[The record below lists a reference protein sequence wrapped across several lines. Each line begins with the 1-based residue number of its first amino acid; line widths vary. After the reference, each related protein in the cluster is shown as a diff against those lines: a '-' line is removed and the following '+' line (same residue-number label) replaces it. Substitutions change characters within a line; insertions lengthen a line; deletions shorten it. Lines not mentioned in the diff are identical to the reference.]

1 MKKMENKRFD
11 FLLKNIKN
19 ILRQNQKIE
28 KLNGEN
34 FNLFIL
40 LDRERD
46 EVKTH
51 SAFISELLKPNGS
64 HGMGNVFL
72 RLFFNMLIQNNY
84 LDNYND
90 DCIDETHIEV
100 EKSVGNI
107 LDINSRLDIYIS
119 NRDFQICIEN
129 KIYAKDQTK
138 QLERYKKF
146 LVRNKSKK
154 HLLIYLSLFGKEYG
168 QSELKKDSE
177 YICLSY
183 KDEILSWLKE
193 CLKEAVDYPIL
204 RESIKQYI
212 ILIKSLTHQ
221 SMSNKMQ
228 EQIQKIILSDIE
240 SSEAIKNQYDKAIKD
255 VTKELK
261 IHIVKKLKASFVN
274 KKYNVREQEW
284 GQFSSIFISS
294 SQKEFSIGI
303 ESFNGQGHYNGDL
316 FIGAID
322 FDKKNKEINYVKGG
336 WINGSIERIWDKKF
350 LFQKLQDFANGNE
363 QSREL
368 IIDNIVK
375 KIEEFVKRHWES
387 DLNIK

>member
-1 MKKMENKRFD
+1 MENRKLD
-11 FLLKNIKN
+11 FLLKDIKN
-19 ILRQNQKIE
+19 VLKQNQELE
-28 KLNGEN
+28 KLNGEH
-34 FNLFIL
+34 FNLFMV

-84 LDNYND
+84 LDDYSD
-90 DCIDETHIEV
+90 ECINETSVEV

-138 QLERYKKF
+138 QLERYKNF

-154 HLLIYLSLFGKEYG
+154 HLLIYLSLFGKEYN
-168 QSELKKDSE
+168 QSELRKGSE

-183 KDEILSWLKE
+183 KDEILNWLKE

-212 ILIKSLTHQ
+212 ILIKKITHQ

-228 EQIQKIILSDIE
+228 EQIQKVILSDIE
-240 SSEAIKNQYDKAIKD
+240 SSEAIKNQYDKAIKN

-261 IHIVKKLKASFVN
+261 AHIVKKLNASFVD
-274 KKYNVREQEW
+274 KKYKVSEQEW
-284 GQFSSIFISS
+284 GQFSSIFINSP
-294 SQKEFSIGI
+294 QKEFSIGI
-303 ESFNGQGHYNGDL
+303 ESFNGQGHYNGEL

-322 FDKKNKEINYVKGG
+322 FDKKNKEINYIKGG
-336 WINGSIERIWDKKF
+336 WINGSIEKIWDKKV
-350 LFQKLQDFANGNE
+350 LFQKLQEFANGNE

-368 IIDNIVK
+368 IIDNIVE
-375 KIEEFVKRHWES
+375 KIEAFVKRYWES
-387 DLNIK
+387 ELNI

>member
-1 MKKMENKRFD
+1 MENGRFD
-11 FLLKNIKN
+11 YLLKDIKN
-19 ILRQNQKIE
+19 VLKQNQELE

-34 FNLFIL
+34 FNLFMV

-72 RLFFNMLIQNNY
+72 RLFFNMLVQNNY
-84 LDNYND
+84 LDDYSD
-90 DCIDETHIEV
+90 ECINETNVEV

-154 HLLIYLSLFGKEYG
+154 HLLIYLSLFGREYK

-183 KDEILSWLKE
+183 KDEILDWIKE

-212 ILIKSLTHQ
+212 ILIKKLTYQ
-221 SMSNKMQ
+221 SMSDKMQ

-240 SSEAIKNQYDKAIKD
+240 SAEAIRNQYDKAVKN

-261 IHIVKKLKASFVN
+261 AHIVKKLNLSFVN
-274 KKYNVREQEW
+274 KKYTVKEQEC

-294 SQKEFSIGI
+294 LQKEFSIGI

-322 FDKKNKEINYVKGG
+322 FGKKNKEINYIKGG
-336 WINGSIERIWDKKF
+336 WINGSIEKIWDRKA
-350 LFQKLQDFANGNE
+350 LFQKLQDFANGDE

-368 IIDNIVK
+368 IISTIVE
-375 KIEEFVKRHWES
+375 KIEEFVKRYWES
-387 DLNIK
+387 ELNI

>member
-1 MKKMENKRFD
+1 MENKRFD
-11 FLLKNIKN
+11 FLLNNIKN
-19 ILRQNQKIE
+19 ILSQNQKLE

-84 LDNYND
+84 LDNYSD

-100 EKSVGNI
+100 EKYVGKI

-129 KIYAKDQTK
+129 KIYAKDQSK

-146 LVRNKSKK
+146 LVQNKSKK
-154 HLLIYLSLFGKEYG
+154 HLLIYLSLFGKEYS

-183 KDEILSWLKE
+183 KDEVLSWLKE

-221 SMSNKMQ
+221 LMSNKMQ

-240 SSEAIKNQYDKAIKD
+240 SSEAIKNQYNDAIKN

-261 IHIVKKLKASFVN
+261 IHIVKKLKATFVDKN
-274 KKYNVREQEW
+274 YNVREQEW
-284 GQFSSIFISS
+284 GQFSSIFINST
-294 SQKEFSIGI
+294 QKEFSIGI
-303 ESFNGQGHYNGDL
+303 ESFNGQGHYNGAL

-336 WINGSIERIWDKKF
+336 WINGKIEIIWDKKA
-350 LFQKLQDFANGNE
+350 LFQKLQDFASGNE

-368 IIDNIVK
+368 IINNIVE
-375 KIEEFVKRHWES
+375 KIEDFVKRHWES
-387 DLNIK
+387 ELNI

>member
-1 MKKMENKRFD
+1 MENKRFA

-34 FNLFIL
+34 FNLFML

-51 SAFISELLKPNGS
+51 STFISELLNPKGS

-72 RLFFNMLIQNNY
+72 RLFFNMLIHNNY
-84 LDNYND
+84 LDNYSV

-146 LVRNKSKK
+146 LARNKSKK
-154 HLLIYLSLFGKEYG
+154 HLLIYLSLFGKEYS

-183 KDEILSWLKE
+183 KNEILSWLKE
-193 CLKEAVDYPIL
+193 CLKEAVDFPIL

-228 EQIQKIILSDIE
+228 EQIHKIILSDIE

-261 IHIVKKLKASFVN
+261 TDIVKKLKASFVD
-274 KKYNVREQEW
+274 KRYNIREQEW
-284 GQFSSIFISS
+284 GQFSSIFINS

-336 WINGSIERIWDKKF
+336 WINGSIEKIWDKKS

-368 IIDNIVK
+368 IIDNIVE

>member
-1 MKKMENKRFD
+1 MENRRLD
-11 FLLKNIKN
+11 FLLKDIKN
-19 ILRQNQKIE
+19 VLKQNQELE
-28 KLNGEN
+28 KLNGEH
-34 FNLFIL
+34 FNLFMV

-84 LDNYND
+84 LDDYSD
-90 DCIDETHIEV
+90 ECINETSVEV

-138 QLERYKKF
+138 QLERYKNF

-154 HLLIYLSLFGKEYG
+154 HLLIYLSLFGKEYN
-168 QSELKKDSE
+168 QSELRKGSE

-183 KDEILSWLKE
+183 KDEILNWLKE

-212 ILIKSLTHQ
+212 ILIKKITHQ

-228 EQIQKIILSDIE
+228 EQIQRVILSDIE
-240 SSEAIKNQYDKAIKD
+240 SSEAIKNQYDKAIKN

-261 IHIVKKLKASFVN
+261 AHIVKKLNASFVD
-274 KKYNVREQEW
+274 KKYKVSEQEW
-284 GQFSSIFISS
+284 GQFSSIFINSP
-294 SQKEFSIGI
+294 QKEFSIGI
-303 ESFNGQGHYNGDL
+303 ESFNGQGHYNGEL

-322 FDKKNKEINYVKGG
+322 FDKKNKEINYIKGG
-336 WINGSIERIWDKKF
+336 WINGSIEKIWDKKV
-350 LFQKLQDFANGNE
+350 LFQKLQEFANGNE

-368 IIDNIVK
+368 IIDNIVE
-375 KIEEFVKRHWES
+375 KIEAFVKRYWES
-387 DLNIK
+387 ELNI